1 MFHFKVGLNE
11 FCLSSFYVVILV
23 QYQVSNMSTYRQ
35 IQEIFNQLNQMLINQ
50 EDYSEKSKVK
60 IHEQCVHESILTNY
74 ELNALCK

>member
-1 MFHFKVGLNE
+1 M
-11 FCLSSFYVVILV
+11 
-23 QYQVSNMSTYRQ
+23 
-35 IQEIFNQLNQMLINQ
+35 NQMLINQ